1 MHTRIHTYIP
11 PAPPHE
17 ATAIIRRVC
26 NPRRR
31 VISRLMPAYLS
42 LSCTCT
48 HVTRPRHAY
57 LILPL
62 GCTSATLYAAYVRT
76 YVDPPHLPVQ
86 PRSWNPRGFG
96 PSYSPL
102 FRHLRPSPYPLCH
115 PVAIAS
121 SSSSL
126 LLLLRRRV
134 TTSLN

>member
-1 MHTRIHTYIP
+1 MHTHIHTCIS

-62 GCTSATLYAAYVRT
+62 GCTGVTLYAAYVRT
-76 YVDPPHLPVQ
+76 YDVR
-86 PRSWNPRGFG
+86 RSAASAGAAEVMESER
-96 PSYSPL
+96 
-102 FRHLRPSPYPLCH
+102 LRPFLLASFSTPSSFFV
-115 PVAIAS
+115 PVVS
-121 SSSSL
+121 SC
-126 LLLLRRRV
+126 RCRV
-134 TTSLN
+134 VRCYCCCVDG